1 MDAITGA
8 ILIGTWASS
17 LLYTAE
23 LYQAVYYYRHF
34 KNDDWRLKTLVW
46 VTVSIDTVGLLNDYA
61 CDTAY
66 LAKENWTI
74 PTYAFTTSA
83 VAVGAQ
89 SYLVTR
95 YWKFT
100 HKHVITLFLS
110 LLILAGLGGSFTCG
124 VMVSLDSAV
133 KDRVKLKIAAIL
145 WLGTEAAAD
154 LAIAAA
160 LLWEFLRTRPTSAE
174 TRNLVNRLATL
185 TLQTGTATAAL
196 AVAALIGYLLSQ
208 ESNIGI
214 GFAWC
219 LGRTY
224 MLTMLSNLNIRRS
237 TRVWTPST
245 SKAAT
250 STTRSTSVVFA
261 QPGTEMDANLSGHYA
276 SRTAKEASD
285 SPYFFRFFKSQEG
298 LHPGSITIKSNM
310 HGPKH
315 TTDIEMAPLSW
326 RKEEEE

>member
-34 KNDDWRLKTLVW
+34 KKDNWRLKTLVW
-46 VTVSIDTVGLLNDYA
+46 ATVSIDTVGLLNDYA
-61 CDTAY
+61 CVYLYTITHAGDTAY
-66 LAKENWTI
+66 LGKENWTI
-74 PTYAFTTSA
+74 PTYAFTTTA

-100 HKHVITLFLS
+100 HRHVITLFLS
-110 LLILAGLGGSFTCG
+110 LLILAGFGGSFTCV

-133 KDRVKLKIAAIL
+133 KDRVKLKIAVIL
-145 WLGTEAAAD
+145 WLGIEATAD

-160 LLWEFLRTRPTSAE
+160 LLWEFLRTKSTSTE

-208 ESNIGI
+208 ETNIGI
-214 GFAWC
+214 GIALC

-224 MLTMLSNLNIRRS
+224 MLTMFSSRKMHILS

-261 QPGTEMDANLSGHYA
+261 QRGTEMDANLSGHYA
-276 SRTAKEASD
+276 SRTAE
-285 SPYFFRFFKSQEG
+285 SQED
-298 LHPGSITIKSNM
+298 LHPGSITIKSSM

>member
-46 VTVSIDTVGLLNDYA
+46 VTVSIDTVDLLNDYA
-61 CDTAY
+61 CVYLYTITHVGDTAY

-74 PTYAFTTSA
+74 PTYAFTTTA

-110 LLILAGLGGSFTCG
+110 LLILAGFGGSFTCG

-160 LLWEFLRTRPTSAE
+160 LLWEFLRTRPTSTE
-174 TRNLVNRLATL
+174 TRNLVN
-185 TLQTGTATAAL
+185 
-196 AVAALIGYLLSQ
+196 
-208 ESNIGI
+208 
-214 GFAWC
+214 
-219 LGRTY
+219 
-224 MLTMLSNLNIRRS
+224 
-237 TRVWTPST
+237 
-245 SKAAT
+245 
-250 STTRSTSVVFA
+250 
-261 QPGTEMDANLSGHYA
+261 
-276 SRTAKEASD
+276 
-285 SPYFFRFFKSQEG
+285 
-298 LHPGSITIKSNM
+298 
-310 HGPKH
+310 
-315 TTDIEMAPLSW
+315 
-326 RKEEEE
+326 